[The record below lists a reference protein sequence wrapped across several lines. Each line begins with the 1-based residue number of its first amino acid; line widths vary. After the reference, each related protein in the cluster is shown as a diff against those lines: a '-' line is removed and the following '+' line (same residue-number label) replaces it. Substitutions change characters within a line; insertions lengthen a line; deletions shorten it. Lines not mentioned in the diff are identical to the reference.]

1 MATRIFGERR
11 FLIVGNRE
19 LLPQPF
25 LLQFRGE
32 RRKFISIATN
42 LRSAIAIVRSEKFDC
57 IIVDREMEDGDGLVL
72 APTIKR
78 IQPKAASL
86 LLSSKTQWATLEAAR
101 DLGYHDVLQKSL
113 IEAEL
118 MERLELLL
126 KGDGKKESNQNT
138 AGSKIHLLSI
148 REREIL
154 NDVATG
160 ATTEE
165 IARARH
171 ISVATIKSHLTSI
184 YRKLDVRNR
193 VEAVAVL
200 RRG

>member
-1 MATRIFGERR
+1 
-11 FLIVGNRE
+11 
-19 LLPQPF
+19 
-25 LLQFRGE
+25 
-32 RRKFISIATN
+32 
-42 LRSAIAIVRSEKFDC
+42 
-57 IIVDREMEDGDGLVL
+57 MEDGDGLVL

-118 MERLELLL
+118 MERLVLLL
-126 KGDGKKESNQNT
+126 QGDGKKESNQNT

-165 IARARH
+165 IAQARH